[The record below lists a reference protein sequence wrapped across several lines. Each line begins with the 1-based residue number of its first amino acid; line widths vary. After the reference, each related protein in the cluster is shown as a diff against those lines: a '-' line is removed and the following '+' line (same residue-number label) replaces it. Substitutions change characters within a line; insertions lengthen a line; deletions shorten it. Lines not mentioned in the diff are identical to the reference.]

1 MGSIYLIRHG
11 QASFGADDYDVLSPV
26 GIRQAQVLGAHLVD
40 MGLTF
45 DRCLSGELLRQKD
58 TARHALAQYAEAG
71 LEVPLIETDSAFDE
85 FDAEGVIRALI
96 PAVLDEEP
104 DALNILRNAAE
115 DRVGFQRLFTLIT
128 QRWLSGRHDTPEL
141 QSWAAFVARVQA
153 GLSRML
159 ESASAHERIAVFT
172 SGGTITALLHLITGM
187 PAAQAVELHW
197 HIVNASLHQLKFKGN
212 QVSLV
217 SFNSYTHLQL
227 LKTPELITYR

>member
-26 GIRQAQVLGAHLVD
+26 GIRQAQVLGTHLVD
-40 MGLTF
+40 LGLTF
-45 DRCLSGELLRQKD
+45 DRCLSGKLLRQQD

-71 LEVPLIETDSAFDE
+71 HDIPVFETDSAFDE

-96 PAVLDEEP
+96 PAMLAEEP
-104 DALNILRNAAE
+104 EALSILRNAAE
-115 DRVGFQRLFTLIT
+115 DSAGFQRLFTLIT
-128 QRWLSGRHDTPEL
+128 RRWLSGQYDSPEL
-141 QSWAAFVARVQA
+141 QSWTAFLARVQA
-153 GLSRML
+153 GLHRIL
-159 ESASAHERIAVFT
+159 ETAGNHERIAVFT

-187 PAAQAVELHW
+187 PVQQAFELHW
-197 HIVNASLHQLKFKGN
+197 HIVNTSLHQLKFKGN
-212 QVSLV
+212 QVSLA